1 MRVLSFDPSGGSFF
15 VDVTWDE
22 YRRLSAQ
29 YEIDTGCSNGDSEE
43 VIEIQKA
50 YREEMMTEVF
60 TEPYPF
66 QQYLKDLY
74 GIDDM
79 PEVCLGV
86 KRDLSYLWV
95 DQYDYPFGHMW
106 NGGSPWKKIETFV
119 IQDLTDLAGLE
130 CIKIKEQ
137 QDSDIFTSHNFEET
151 GAEPEYS
158 ANTFPRPMP
167 KPEGHTVGSLLK
179 QAIENMEKQ
188 RGPYNM
194 LWSRKALTAQKVG
207 TFCEYYAKM
216 TLISYGVN
224 IYTSEVDDHGIDFIA
239 EGRNGFLKFQVKGMR
254 GTSNYVFM
262 QKEYFDIEDD
272 AMYLFLVLLID
283 GEHPDMYIIPTSV
296 WRQKSSVF
304 VSHDYEGKKS
314 KPDYGVNV
322 SKRNMP
328 ELAKYRLEKMLS
340 VF

>member
-1 MRVLSFDPSGGSFF
+1 MG
-15 VDVTWDE
+15 
-22 YRRLSAQ
+22 
-29 YEIDTGCSNGDSEE
+29 
-43 VIEIQKA
+43 
-50 YREEMMTEVF
+50 
-60 TEPYPF
+60 
-66 QQYLKDLY
+66 
-74 GIDDM
+74 
-79 PEVCLGV
+79 
-86 KRDLSYLWV
+86 
-95 DQYDYPFGHMW
+95 
-106 NGGSPWKKIETFV
+106 KIETV
-119 IQDLTDLAGLE
+119 AIHDLTDLAALE
-130 CIKIKEQ
+130 CIKIKER

-151 GAEPEYS
+151 GAEPEYG
-158 ANTFPRPMP
+158 ANTPPSEPMP
-167 KPEGHTVGSLLK
+167 KPEGHTLGNLLK

-194 LWSRKALTAQKVG
+194 LWSRETLTPQKVG

-224 IYTSEVDDHGIDFIA
+224 IYTSEVDDHGIDFVA

-272 AMYLFLVLLID
+272 AMFLFLMLLIN
-283 GEHPDMYIIPTSV
+283 GEHPDMYIIPTAA

-340 VF
+340 IF